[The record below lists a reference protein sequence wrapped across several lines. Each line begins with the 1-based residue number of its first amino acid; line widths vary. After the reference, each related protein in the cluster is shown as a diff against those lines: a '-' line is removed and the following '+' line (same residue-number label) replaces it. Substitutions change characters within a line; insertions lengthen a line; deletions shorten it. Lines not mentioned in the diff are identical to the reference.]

1 MSHELKIL
9 INWNWSWKVLSV
21 KDKIKRQE
29 KNYINLTNKKFVKEQ
44 ELGVLLIE
52 KIIMQAMHEI
62 K

>member
-1 MSHELKIL
+1 LSHELKIL